1 MNKRQMKKRRK
12 LRVYS
17 AGDRAYTHKE
27 LVMLF
32 GKARIGYITA
42 FEIYRKIENPKL
54 MRPRVKTLVNYVYKN
69 HMESI
74 ARSGD
79 IYLPFKHLR
88 FARHLN
94 EVNSATA
101 TPFAPYACNSC
112 EAMSMEVD

>member
-1 MNKRQMKKRRK
+1 MNKRIKKKRET
-12 LRVYS
+12 LRVYRV
-17 AGDRAYTHKE
+17 GNRVYTHKR

-42 FEIYRKIENPKL
+42 FEIYRKIGNPKL
-54 MRPRVKTLVNYVYKN
+54 IRPRVKTLVNYVYKK
-69 HMESI
+69 HAESI

-94 EVNSATA
+94 EPNRVATS
-101 TPFAPYACNSC
+101 FASNSC
-112 EAMSMEVD
+112 EACAMEVD

>member
-1 MNKRQMKKRRK
+1 MNKRIKKKRK
-12 LRVYS
+12 TLRVYS
-17 AGDRAYTHKE
+17 AGDHAYTHKE

-54 MRPRVKTLVNYVYKN
+54 TRPRVKTLVNYVYRN

-74 ARSGD
+74 TRSGD

-94 EVNSATA
+94 EVKRVTK
-101 TPFAPYACNSC
+101 TPYVCNSC
-112 EAMSMEVD
+112 EAMSMEAD

>member
-1 MNKRQMKKRRK
+1 
-12 LRVYS
+12 
-17 AGDRAYTHKE
+17 
-27 LVMLF
+27 MLF

-42 FEIYRKIENPKL
+42 FEIYRKIGNPKL
-54 MRPRVKTLVNYVYKN
+54 IRPRVKTLVNYVYKK
-69 HMESI
+69 HTESI

-94 EVNSATA
+94 EPNRGTA
-101 TPFAPYACNSC
+101 TPFACNSC

>member
-1 MNKRQMKKRRK
+1 MNKRIKKKRQK
-12 LRVYS
+12 LRVYR
-17 AGDRAYTHKE
+17 AGDHAYTHKE

-54 MRPRVKTLVNYVYKN
+54 TRPRVKTLVNYVYKN

-94 EVNSATA
+94 EVNRATVNQ
-101 TPFAPYACNSC
+101 YACNSC
-112 EAMSMEVD
+112 EAMAMEVD